1 MCMFHCCAPVLQVR
15 PAEEEES
22 VVLAQL
28 ITAAPSPPVALVA
41 LFREALDC
49 RGIPVTQR
57 LRELLVS
64 KGT

>member
-1 MCMFHCCAPVLQVR
+1 
-15 PAEEEES
+15 
-22 VVLAQL
+22 VVLTQL

-57 LRELLVS
+57 LRELLVRGEWVCVPTAWIDS
-64 KGT
+64 GLQTEP